1 MPEDS
6 SGQVT
11 QLLQHWVRGDE
22 KALHDLIPVVYQEL
36 RRLARSH
43 LQSERPN
50 HTLQSTALVNEAY
63 MRLVDQ
69 RPGEIDCRAH
79 FIGVAAHV
87 MRQVLVDHAR
97 ARQAL
102 KRDGGDRVALR
113 TQDHPHQLTDVD
125 IVALDEAMSNLER
138 FDPDLCRI
146 VEMRFFGDLSVEDT
160 AAAMGVSTATVK
172 REWAAAKAWLSRELG
187 QGA

>member
-1 MPEDS
+1 VPAKPPET
-6 SGQVT
+6 VT
-11 QLLQHWVRGDE
+11 ALLSQWKGGDPAAL
-22 KALHDLIPVVYQEL
+22 KALVPLVYDEL
-36 RRLARSH
+36 HRLGAHYLRGERSG
-43 LQSERPN
+43 

-187 QGA
+187 QGP